1 MTSSS
6 PTATTSGS
14 FYDKPFLSGPAHQVR
29 DRSDYWEQVGN
40 TLVRVH
46 QVPRR
51 MLFTPDCTMDCPVEF
66 ELLTGQRKT
75 HIQAVPRK
83 SQMKYLNDDW
93 RISGAPNK
101 DLSYLWVGKTI
112 FYLQKP
118 EKDPA
123 MIRPTASQFPVA
135 TDADGS
141 TLDSEHFPVYS
152 GDTFP
157 AHWDD
162 VRRARADHYYK
173 AIPEEFYSKSG
184 RRPVTP
190 WNARKWLEKV
200 HNTGQPLRLQLWEM
214 CSGSGRLSLIC
225 LGWDLGHPE
234 HQSLL
239 QECHRA
245 FEADHIF
252 VAPNCSPW
260 SVAANSKD
268 PSKRTEDRN
277 QERPTLEYLQT
288 LCLWQHNSGRAF
300 TIEQP
305 ITSVMFKESP
315 LARLLEHEGIHRQR
329 FDQCMLGAQ
338 DECSRPVR
346 KTTAFYSNRRWK
358 QVLRRCGGHKG
369 KPHGTLQGQWHGCN
383 RTAMAAVYPRR
394 LCHAIAQDLWSI
406 LRRDQRAACKPW
418 PRHLW
423 WLHELYYTCERCQLG
438 RSAPAGCEHTLIPG
452 ECRYGQPSM
461 RGATRP
467 NRPQR
472 GDLEDPTA
480 AFKMLARSGDY
491 SGVDL
496 QLDETVTITPE
507 ARLYLKAALTSQLKS
522 CIGIFQ
528 EATHLDY
535 DHWVDDPV
543 LLKVFQDVFEP
554 QLQVLGVM
562 CSLRPWHLK
571 VPDPYLSSACAPLR
585 MMIRGG
591 VRAWKVHAIED
602 MRLMSE
608 NQLRAK
614 VDEADWV
621 VTIFGFRSGDPD
633 VDRVAAGAG
642 GSLPS
647 SARPAAPLS
656 AAAPSKRENGGR
668 TTASSEPSQSSRPAA
683 SSSAA
688 PPRLLEPR
696 PLPQEAQEA
705 PEEPGGDEQEE
716 FEAVRPEG
724 EERAKT
730 IKPLFDFKKVY
741 KRLQS
746 GIIESDPHTA
756 KRLLLGLH
764 ERFYHCPITDFKNML
779 LRAGLPSDILPLA
792 EEAVM
797 SCSIC
802 RKYVRMPNRPQV
814 KIGSNAGTFNYRVQ
828 MDLFQYKETWVLLV
842 ICEATRLK
850 AATAVNDKS
859 HTELLGK
866 LCDSWIYVYGAPHQ
880 LVLDQESSLMG
891 HEAAHEMERFN
902 IKRVPKGT
910 TAGPSS
916 GQHTGTGLVERHV
929 GLMELTMAKLEA
941 EMDRQGIQLKAP
953 ELAKES
959 AIAHNQTLN
968 YGGAT
973 PCMAVYGVL
982 PRPFYQEDQ
991 TNIVAISGALQTD
1004 ITPFE
1009 RALRIRQMALSMVH
1023 QAVAED
1029 RLARA
1034 NRTRPHQLNVGELV
1048 PGTTKVDFHREVQGD
1063 VGWRGPAEL
1072 LKVDASEG
1080 TAILSYQGRPYLVS
1094 LRHIRP
1100 HQAGVFVTF
1109 TGSQVEAFQELQKLV
1124 EKLSPYKVTTI
1135 GWLTERQG
1143 DLTLWRRAST
1153 SSLAFAETWSRITNV
1168 GKALSQ
1174 HNVAGGM
1181 LGQGV
1186 KTLHPPTGSIGVLIM
1201 WTCGQGEYTCYEHT
1215 NDQPITMK
1223 KVTTK
1228 NIDNLAFVYVYYYIS
1243 IDYEPVQDIKVV
1255 PSEGAVDDNNHQ
1267 PMDLDSNS
1275 PRTTTP
1281 TSSTTSPMSTSTPTL
1296 DVDDLSLKRK
1306 GPESRT
1312 VTLGPEAKKTKLEAM
1327 LEVANKE
1334 KVITYAQHNMLNL
1347 YWMMRRTQCIPLDF
1361 PTSWFQYDNQS
1372 MIALWDDHMGRLTSR
1387 QHTLPSEH
1395 NIVNYYVQPA
1405 QHLFVW
1411 PSKVRQD
1418 LLADIQTGEIYKV
1431 DEDTNN
1437 IGEHEIYEH
1446 WPLVDKA
1453 DGDEIRQFVETKS
1466 FKKMHKNALTADVVL
1481 VDCIWVRKWKKYPD
1495 GTRRVKSRLCARGC
1509 FDVQKEMLSTRS
1521 TTATRLSQRILMSTA
1536 ATQDFDIESW
1546 DVTAAFLKG
1555 LTFEKIR
1562 ELLRAKGISAPLR
1575 KVAVIVP
1582 RNVWRHLARH
1592 DPSFQIP
1599 EDKIDEYVLI
1609 CLKPIYGLND
1619 APLAWQLCLHQHF
1632 EASGAIASLL
1642 DENLFFWMK
1651 KKETGILA
1659 IATTHVDDVGA
1670 ASKGSWL
1677 KEHYEMLKGK
1687 FGQVTRQQL
1696 PFTHCGVV
1704 YSRTTTGFMMSQDE
1718 FCSKL
1723 KPAKIPAGKKDDAFL
1738 EPSEVTSFRSI
1749 LGALL
1754 WLTATRLDI
1763 IADVSYLQTQVTQAR
1778 VKHLKE
1784 ANAIVTRAKAEVG
1797 NNLGLHFRRL
1807 RPPLRLACIHD
1818 SSAAGS
1824 TKQYA
1829 QEGVLVLLME
1839 DRIGDLN
1846 GAMEKTLSNDETVIM
1861 GGAAHILWGH
1871 GAKAKR
1877 ISYSTSHAETLA
1889 AVSGLETSS
1898 LVAVRLAE
1906 VLYMSKRP
1914 SIQGLLACQEGGVR
1928 QLPVDDYTDC
1938 RDFFELASGDKSV
1951 PQDKGQRLYILAF
1964 REARLHGRVRWL
1976 ALTPT
1981 QSMTADGLTKS
1992 MVAPPL
1998 MALLSTGVVQFY
2010 NHGDHKMILRRLPQ
2024 VTHVT
2029 EEQLH
2034 LTDKELIKTLTTAS
2048 SAFACTMCTSRPTSC
2063 FFFLMVQN
2071 ALASTTSTSSTSTSS
2086 RSSPTTTTSST
2097 STSSAYTTT
2106 TDDVNNDWSWLTT
2119 IICLIL
2125 GIEWTLWGA
2134 LKYWWS
2140 RCQRRWLHRQATAT
2154 TFQVNDDTAT
2164 DDMDVDT
2171 ASLDA
2176 DEQQIEQLKDRIA
2189 FLEREVAHLQ
2199 NLRENAY
2206 RTIRNLD
2213 AQIREPKHTNKEL
2226 YATSATGK
2234 TWHSRA
2240 DCHHLR
2246 GTKFRSMKPCADCAH
2261 AG

>member
-1 MTSSS
+1 MQGEKRRGLLVDPGAASGLVGSETLRDLLEVCGKDAVKWNREKTNNVSGISGSSESTLGEVEIGLSLDGAEGSYRADVLGGDGSLCPALLSNPALRRQKAAILSDWFSNGDGVLVIQTEERECHFLRLLLTDSGHYLLPVDDKTKVSQKTKEQVRAQLNGWTQEIAKRWPDVRGSVKHCFYESAISSQERERCRGYSQNHTEDEMTSSSPTTATTSGSMSCLDDSKNHTENEMTSSS

-29 DRSDYWEQVGN
+29 DRSDYWEQIGN

-66 ELLTGQRKT
+66 ELLLGQRKT

-93 RISGAPNK
+93 QVAGAPNK

-112 FYLQKP
+112 FYLRKP

-123 MIRPTASQFPVA
+123 MIKPTASQFPAA
-135 TDADGS
+135 TGAADP

-157 AHWDD
+157 THWDD
-162 VRRARADHYYK
+162 ARRARADHYYK

-225 LGWDLGHPE
+225 LLAGLTVGFPVDHRYGWDLGHPE

-245 FEADHIF
+245 FETDHIF

-461 RGATRP
+461 RGVPRP

-472 GDLEDPTA
+472 SDLEDPTA

-496 QLDETVTITPE
+496 QIDETITIAPE

-633 VDRVAAGAG
+633 VDRVDAGAG

-696 PLPQEAQEA
+696 PLPQEAL
-705 PEEPGGDEQEE
+705 EEPGGDEQEE

-880 LVLDQESSLMG
+880 LVLDQEPSLMG

-902 IKRVPKGT
+902 IERVPKGT

-929 GLMELTMAKLEA
+929 GLMELTTAKLEA

-991 TNIVAISGALQTD
+991 TNIVGISGALQTD

-1023 QAVAED
+1023 QTVAED

-1109 TGSQVEAFQELQKLV
+1109 TGSQVEAFQKLQKLV

-1153 SSLAFAETWSRITNV
+1153 SSLAFTETWSRITNV

-1243 IDYEPVQDIKVV
+1243 IDYEPVRDIKVV

-1327 LEVANKE
+1327 LEIANKE

-1387 QHTLPSEH
+1387 QHTLPSEY

-1592 DPSFQIP
+1592 DPSFQTP

-1670 ASKGSWL
+1670 ASKGPWL
-1677 KEHYEMLKGK
+1677 KEHY
-1687 FGQVTRQQL
+1687 
-1696 PFTHCGVV
+1696 
-1704 YSRTTTGFMMSQDE
+1704 
-1718 FCSKL
+1718 
-1723 KPAKIPAGKKDDAFL
+1723 
-1738 EPSEVTSFRSI
+1738 
-1749 LGALL
+1749 
-1754 WLTATRLDI
+1754 
-1763 IADVSYLQTQVTQAR
+1763 
-1778 VKHLKE
+1778 
-1784 ANAIVTRAKAEVG
+1784 
-1797 NNLGLHFRRL
+1797 
-1807 RPPLRLACIHD
+1807 
-1818 SSAAGS
+1818 
-1824 TKQYA
+1824 
-1829 QEGVLVLLME
+1829 
-1839 DRIGDLN
+1839 
-1846 GAMEKTLSNDETVIM
+1846 
-1861 GGAAHILWGH
+1861 
-1871 GAKAKR
+1871 
-1877 ISYSTSHAETLA
+1877 
-1889 AVSGLETSS
+1889 
-1898 LVAVRLAE
+1898 
-1906 VLYMSKRP
+1906 
-1914 SIQGLLACQEGGVR
+1914 
-1928 QLPVDDYTDC
+1928 
-1938 RDFFELASGDKSV
+1938 
-1951 PQDKGQRLYILAF
+1951 
-1964 REARLHGRVRWL
+1964 
-1976 ALTPT
+1976 
-1981 QSMTADGLTKS
+1981 
-1992 MVAPPL
+1992 
-1998 MALLSTGVVQFY
+1998 
-2010 NHGDHKMILRRLPQ
+2010 
-2024 VTHVT
+2024 
-2029 EEQLH
+2029 
-2034 LTDKELIKTLTTAS
+2034 
-2048 SAFACTMCTSRPTSC
+2048 
-2063 FFFLMVQN
+2063 
-2071 ALASTTSTSSTSTSS
+2071 
-2086 RSSPTTTTSST
+2086 
-2097 STSSAYTTT
+2097 
-2106 TDDVNNDWSWLTT
+2106 
-2119 IICLIL
+2119 
-2125 GIEWTLWGA
+2125 
-2134 LKYWWS
+2134 
-2140 RCQRRWLHRQATAT
+2140 
-2154 TFQVNDDTAT
+2154 
-2164 DDMDVDT
+2164 DM
-2171 ASLDA
+2171 
-2176 DEQQIEQLKDRIA
+2176 
-2189 FLEREVAHLQ
+2189 
-2199 NLRENAY
+2199 
-2206 RTIRNLD
+2206 
-2213 AQIREPKHTNKEL
+2213 
-2226 YATSATGK
+2226 
-2234 TWHSRA
+2234 
-2240 DCHHLR
+2240 LR
-2246 GTKFRSMKPCADCAH
+2246 GNLAK
-2261 AG
+2261 